1 MVNLNQLIQSL
12 PAELEAEKRYSD
24 QEVEIT
30 SITSDSR
37 QVQPGSLFVALKG
50 SVTNGHDFVR
60 QAVARGCLCIVVE
73 DDPGSLPGV
82 MVVRVNDSHGA
93 LGILSAAYQGFPSR
107 SMTMIALTGTNG
119 KTTVSWMIEE
129 MLHNSGC
136 RVGVIGTVNYR
147 YLDRFDHLV
156 VEKAPLTTPDPVLLQ
171 QLLRT
176 MVDQGVTHVIMET
189 SSHALAQKRLQ
200 GILFDLG
207 VFTNL
212 SRDHLDFHG
221 SMEDYFA
228 AKKRLFTRFLKKKG
242 RAVIVIDR
250 GEQEVNWGVR
260 LCTELSEDTY
270 HLKVL
275 TCGFNRNC
283 TVFADGLKKDINGF
297 SCRLGLAGKNL
308 GLTSRLTGRFNVL
321 NFLAAAGI
329 GVALG
334 MEPEQIVD
342 GLHKVNQVPGR
353 LERVQLPGAVDGD
366 QPAVFV
372 DYAHTPDA
380 LRNVLQTLKTLA
392 LGRVICVFGCGGDR
406 DRGKRPLM
414 GEVAAELAD
423 LSIVTSDNPRS
434 EDPGTIVREVAA
446 GFKSVGIDEISEA
459 DLFIGKGK
467 GKKRFVCITDRKT
480 AIHTG
485 CSLAGPRDIVL
496 VAGKGHED
504 YQILAKERIFFDDR
518 ICALNGLLS
527 WNTNH
532 LLKATGGRIISGSL
546 QCLLASVSS
555 DTRKLAGG
563 DIFIALAGE
572 NFDGHDYVLTAV
584 KSGAAAVIIH
594 REVKDLPATVLA
606 ILVPDT
612 QQALG
617 DLAGYRRRLLHR
629 NLKVAAITGS
639 SGKTTVKEMTAA
651 IFSRHLQ
658 ADTDTKHTGIDPL
671 LKTMGNLNNLIGL
684 PLSLLP
690 VEAGHRMAILE
701 MGMNRFGEIKRLVE
715 IADPDIGCITNIQ
728 AAHLEG
734 LGSIEGVARA
744 KGELFAGMRR
754 DTVAVVNY
762 DDPYVRRLPRNAD
775 KVIGFAITPAGRR
788 YKPSVK
794 ATRIKHFGEHGM
806 RFTLHLNDWKAR
818 ITIPAP
824 GVHNVS
830 NCTAAAGI
838 AFAAGI
844 TPETII
850 SALTCY
856 RSTDKRM
863 QFMTLPGG
871 VRVLNDSY
879 NANPASMAAALQT
892 VSSFGTSGHK
902 CRRIALLGDMLE
914 LGHDADRAHTE
925 VGRMVAALGYDQL
938 AVTGSFA
945 GHVVRGACSGGLPKE
960 KAHVFS
966 STLEIADWL
975 YGEMLQGRVTKGDW
989 LLVKGSRGMRME
1001 EVLQELEH
1009 RFATGIK
1016 EGGKK

>member
-1 MVNLNQLIQSL
+1 MVDLNQLIHSL
-12 PAELEAEKRYSD
+12 PAELEAEKIYYD
-24 QEVEIT
+24 HGAEVT
-30 SITSDSR
+30 SITCDSR

-50 SVTNGHDFVR
+50 SVVNGHNFVS
-60 QAVARGCLCIVVE
+60 QSVAQGCVCVVVE
-73 DDPGSLPGV
+73 DDPGLLPGV
-82 MVVRVNDSHGA
+82 VVVRVNDSHAA

-107 SMTMIALTGTNG
+107 SMTMIGLTGTNG
-119 KTTVSWMIEE
+119 KTTVSWMIEQ

-147 YLDRFDHLV
+147 YPDSSGNLV

-171 QLLRT
+171 QMLRR
-176 MVDQGVTHVIMET
+176 MVEEGVTHVIMET
-189 SSHALAQKRLQ
+189 SSHALVQQRLQ

-212 SRDHLDFHG
+212 SRDHLDYHG
-221 SMEDYFA
+221 SMDEYYA

-242 RAVIVIDR
+242 KAVIVIDR
-250 GEQEVNWGVR
+250 DEQDANWGVR
-260 LCTELSEDTY
+260 LYTELTEDTDY
-270 HLKVL
+270 PKVL
-275 TCGFNRNC
+275 TCGFDRNC
-283 TVFADGLKKDINGF
+283 TIYADGLKEDINGF
-297 SCRLGLAGKNL
+297 SCRFGLAGKDYSF
-308 GLTSRLTGRFNVL
+308 TSGLTGRFNVL
-321 NFLAAAGI
+321 NILAAAGV
-329 GVALG
+329 GVGLG
-334 MEPEQIVD
+334 MEPEQIIN
-342 GLHKVNQVPGR
+342 GLHDVNQVPGR
-353 LERVQLPGAVDGD
+353 LERVQLPGAEDGA
-366 QPAVFV
+366 QSAVFV

-392 LGRVICVFGCGGDR
+392 LGQVICVFGCGGDR

-446 GFKSVGIDEISEA
+446 GLQSVGIEEISAA
-459 DLFIGKGK
+459 DLFAGKGK
-467 GKKRFVCITDRKT
+467 ENKRFVCITDRKT

-485 CSLAGPRDIVL
+485 CSSAEAGDIVL

-504 YQILAKERIFFDDR
+504 YQILADNRIFFDDR

-532 LLKATGGRIISGSL
+532 LLKATRGRICSGSL
-546 QCLLASVSS
+546 QCLLGSVST
-555 DTRKLAGG
+555 DTRKLAAG

-584 KSGAAAVIIH
+584 DSGAGAVIIH
-594 REVKDLPATVLA
+594 RELQDLPETVLA
-606 ILVPDT
+606 IRVPDT

-617 DLAGYRRRLLHR
+617 DLAAYRRRLLHR

-651 IFSRHLQ
+651 IFRRHLQ
-658 ADTDTKHTGIDPL
+658 ADTDTKYTGIDPL
-671 LKTMGNLNNLIGL
+671 LKTMGNFNNLIGL

-701 MGMNRFGEIKRLVE
+701 MGMNRPGEIERLVE

-734 LGSIEGVARA
+734 LGTIEGVARA

-762 DDPYVRRLPRNAD
+762 DDPHVRQLPKNSD
-775 KVIGFAITPAGRR
+775 SVIGFAITSAGRR
-788 YKPSVK
+788 YKPGVK
-794 ATRIKHFGEHGM
+794 ATHIKHCGEHGM
-806 RFTLHLNDWKAR
+806 RFTLHINDWKAR
-818 ITIPAP
+818 ITVPAP

-830 NCTAAAGI
+830 NCTAAAAI

-844 TPETII
+844 IPETIV

-856 RSTDKRM
+856 RSADKRM

-871 VRVLNDSY
+871 VQVLNDCY
-879 NANPASMAAALQT
+879 NANPSSMAAALRT
-892 VSSFGTSGHK
+892 VSSFGTD

-914 LGHDADRAHTE
+914 LGHDADRAHKE
-925 VGRMVAALGYDQL
+925 VGRQVAALGYDQL

-945 GHVVRGACSGGLPKE
+945 GHVVSGACSGGMRE
-960 KAHVFS
+960 EEAHVFS
-966 STLEIADWL
+966 STLEMADWL
-975 YGEMLQGRVTKGDW
+975 YNEMLLGRVTKDDW
-989 LLVKGSRGMRME
+989 LLIKGSRGMRME
-1001 EVLQELEH
+1001 EVLQELER

-1016 EGGKK
+1016 EGGGK